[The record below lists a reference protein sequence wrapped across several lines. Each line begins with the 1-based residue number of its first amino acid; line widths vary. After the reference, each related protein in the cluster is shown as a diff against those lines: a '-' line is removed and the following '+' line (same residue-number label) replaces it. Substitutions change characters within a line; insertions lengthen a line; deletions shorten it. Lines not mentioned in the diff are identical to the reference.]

1 MSQQTLILFFELWFG
16 VRDFPWTEGLR
27 RREDMYR
34 IKRALTS
41 VAVTTMTVSAIA
53 MGSPLISSAAAD
65 PSAATSAQAVALGVT
80 PTPDPVALMGE
91 FNSYWKPLSYD
102 KTNSTTKSETAF
114 RGTVLD
120 PAVLDTNDKLVVAIN
135 NAGAADLDQQ
145 RRALVDADYVWQET
159 YADALGPVLSKYL
172 DDGLS
177 SNALPNTKAA
187 IDTAG
192 NLGTGAAKPTF
203 NYPRPWITDRSFTGQ
218 ANPSTLNGLQT
229 HLNIAEIPDWTDAS
243 GTKHSAGYDSLLSG
257 YSQAFPSGHTTYAY
271 STGIALAQLIPQLG
285 PEIVTR
291 ASEAAN
297 NRIVLGVHYPLD
309 IMGGRIIGEANNSSL
324 WSDSST
330 FSSVLQPAE
339 NEVQSYLAGRCK
351 ADGLGSTLEECI
363 KNTGA
368 NADAGYRNFFT
379 DAVSTSPV
387 TDRTS
392 ALAAYQARMTYGF
405 TQTSQAGQ
413 AAVVPTGAESLL
425 ATTFPSLTASQR
437 RAVLAATEIDSGYPL
452 DSSSNGWQR
461 LDLAAAMSSKVTLDA
476 TGNVTK
482 VEPGQAV
489 ASVVDPTA
497 PTSSAPSSSE
507 TASSSPASS
516 DTTSSA
522 PSSTESSTS
531 ATSTSAPSSPAASSS
546 ASVSTAPTSTSST
559 SAAVRPVSTPAAPS
573 TKAATVLGLPLTGAS
588 GAEGLIGL
596 AAVLSAAVG
605 GLFAARKMRH

>member
-1 MSQQTLILFFELWFG
+1 
-16 VRDFPWTEGLR
+16 
-27 RREDMYR
+27 
-34 IKRALTS
+34 
-41 VAVTTMTVSAIA
+41 
-53 MGSPLISSAAAD
+53 
-65 PSAATSAQAVALGVT
+65 
-80 PTPDPVALMGE
+80 
-91 FNSYWKPLSYD
+91 
-102 KTNSTTKSETAF
+102 
-114 RGTVLD
+114 
-120 PAVLDTNDKLVVAIN
+120 
-135 NAGAADLDQQ
+135 
-145 RRALVDADYVWQET
+145 
-159 YADALGPVLSKYL
+159 
-172 DDGLS
+172 
-177 SNALPNTKAA
+177 
-187 IDTAG
+187 
-192 NLGTGAAKPTF
+192 
-203 NYPRPWITDRSFTGQ
+203 
-218 ANPSTLNGLQT
+218 
-229 HLNIAEIPDWTDAS
+229 
-243 GTKHSAGYDSLLSG
+243 
-257 YSQAFPSGHTTYAY
+257 
-271 STGIALAQLIPQLG
+271 
-285 PEIVTR
+285 
-291 ASEAAN
+291 
-297 NRIVLGVHYPLD
+297 
-309 IMGGRIIGEANNSSL
+309 
-324 WSDSST
+324 
-330 FSSVLQPAE
+330 
-339 NEVQSYLAGRCK
+339 
-351 ADGLGSTLEECI
+351 
-363 KNTGA
+363 
-368 NADAGYRNFFT
+368 
-379 DAVSTSPV
+379 
-387 TDRTS
+387 
-392 ALAAYQARMTYGF
+392 MTYGF
-405 TQTSQAGQ
+405 TQTSQSGQ